1 MQQGPDGRFAGKAA
15 DGKNRRMTEEMLVVR
30 DDPQRPSLVI
40 TDPEAFRKGLDEA
53 VAAMDEAVAE
63 AERQEALFPMLRVV
77 REARATHIRV
87 RHMMY
92 ERRRDAAMR
101 ARIERRLQAERD
113 RRAEQEGA
121 RQ

>member
-1 MQQGPDGRFAGKAA
+1 
-15 DGKNRRMTEEMLVVR
+15 MTEEMRFFR

-53 VAAMDEAVAE
+53 VAAMDEAVRD
-63 AERQEALFPMLRVV
+63 AERREAWFPILRLV
-77 REARATHIRV
+77 RECRATHIRV

-101 ARIERRLQAERD
+101 KRIERRLQAERD
-113 RRAEQEGA
+113 RRAEREGA